1 MKSYS
6 LSEINLIKQQIRTG
20 KPMSLIAD
28 DLAKEW
34 NRPIGGV
41 YSKVWKLSKKTK
53 KITGEYTGPT
63 RRPFTRK
70 IRPAIASQI
79 PPTLWNLNDKEEVIL
94 KEICEE
100 IVNKE
105 EEPIVE
111 QQPADIGI
119 EVPVSSISFTGIPSR
134 VVIYPDHV
142 RYYYNN

>member
-1 MKSYS
+1 MKPYT
-6 LSEINLIKQQIRTG
+6 LSEINFIKQEIRTG
-20 KPMSLIAD
+20 KPISIIAD

-34 NRPIGGV
+34 SRPIGGV
-41 YSKVWKLSKKTK
+41 YTKVWKLSKLTR
-53 KITGEYTGPT
+53 KIKGGYTGPN
-63 RRPFTRK
+63 RRPTVK
-70 IRPAIASQI
+70 KLRPKIASRI
-79 PPTLWNLNDKEEVIL
+79 PYIWDINENEEIIL

-105 EEPIVE
+105 EEPIIE

-119 EVPVSSISFTGIPSR
+119 EVPVSSMSFTGTPSR